1 MLGARS
7 APRAAVSASDR
18 IKALT
23 TAAWRRARIGIK
35 RRDRQQ
41 AISILNRASWRAERV
56 LKRAA
61 NRDVRDRA

>member
-1 MLGARS
+1 MRPDDATLDARIRS
-7 APRAAVSASDR
+7 LIA
-18 IKALT
+18 
-23 TAAWRRARIGIK
+23 AAWRRARINEK

-61 NRDVRDRA
+61 NRDGGRCLP